1 MHRKRSYIVFLI
13 IIVTGSS
20 CIFFSSCK
28 ERSMEGMII
37 FTQVSGELKDIDYIN
52 GNSWRYISGSRIVAL
67 NPNKPEKTLKVLTEG
82 YFSACSPEI
91 SYDGKSMLFAAQKK
105 QSDSWQIWEMNL
117 ENSKARQV
125 TASTENCIDPA
136 YLPDE
141 RLVFSKFTTN
151 DIVKVG
157 HALFTCNL
165 DGSETRQITYNP
177 HAYFASTVLQDGRI
191 LTISKQLY
199 PDQRDGML
207 MVLRPDGSKQELF
220 YRGLKGSD
228 IHSRGWETSN
238 GTIIFIESDNKDKE
252 GGNIISINYNRPLH
266 SRENL
271 SSGIK
276 GDFYT
281 ISPLQADKF
290 LVSYRSSEDDHYAL
304 YEFDVE
310 NKTLGQV
317 IYKDK
322 DYNVLDAVVAEKQER
337 PKKLPSEVDMSVN
350 TGLLLCQD
358 INFSDLQSDGN
369 TSSTSKATSIK
380 VTGIDSS
387 LGIVDVEKD
396 GSFYL
401 KILADTPFRIQT
413 VDENQ
418 QVVNGPGSWMYLRPN
433 ERRGCVGCHEDNEQ
447 VPVNRQPLSIRKDP
461 IIIPVQKKE
470 FIKNEFNKIT
480 DEDI

>member
-1 MHRKRSYIVFLI
+1 MHRKRSNIAFLVL
-13 IIVTGSS
+13 IVTGYF

-28 ERSMEGMII
+28 ERSIEGMII
-37 FTQVSGELKDIDYIN
+37 FTQVLGELKDIDYST
-52 GNSWRYISGSRIVAL
+52 GNSWRYIPDSRIVAL
-67 NPNKPEKTLKVLTEG
+67 NPNKPEKTLKVLTED

-105 QSDSWQIWEMNL
+105 QNDSWQIWEMNL
-117 ENSKARQV
+117 ENLKARQV
-125 TASTENCIDPA
+125 TSSSENCIDPA
-136 YLPDE
+136 YLPGE
-141 RLVFSKFTTN
+141 RLVFSKIIDD
-151 DIVKVG
+151 DIVKTG
-157 HALFTCNL
+157 HSLFTCNL
-165 DGSETRQITYNP
+165 DGSEIRQITYNP

-191 LTISKQLY
+191 LTISRQLY

-228 IHSRGWETSN
+228 IHSSGWETNN

-276 GDFYT
+276 GDFHT
-281 ISPLQADKF
+281 ISPMQAGRF
-290 LVSYRSSEDDHYAL
+290 LVSYRASEDDHYAL

-322 DYNVLDAVVAEKQER
+322 DHNVLDAVVVEKQEK
-337 PKKLPSEVDMSVN
+337 PKKLPSEVDLEVK

-358 INFSDLQSDGN
+358 INFSDIQSVGN
-369 TSSTSKATSIK
+369 TSSASKAISIE
-380 VTGIDSS
+380 VTGIDAS

-401 KILADTPFRIQT
+401 KVLADTPFRIQT
-413 VDENQ
+413 IDENQ

-447 VPVNRQPLSIRKDP
+447 VPMNRQPLSIRKDP
-461 IIIPVQKKE
+461 ITIPVQTKEIHKKR
-470 FIKNEFNKIT
+470 IQ
-480 DEDI
+480 